1 MMYISADV
9 PAEFAGEVQK
19 LLIGAIS
26 LARSIETNL
35 VIMDLVKSLQYEM
48 ERHGKSTKVV
58 AVKTREE
65 KDKASGW
72 PLSDDVPG
80 PDIDR

>member
-1 MMYISADV
+1 MYISASI
-9 PAEFAGEVQK
+9 PNGLAEEVQHA
-19 LLIGAIS
+19 LTSVIS
-26 LARSIETNL
+26 TANWSIETNL

-48 ERHGKSTKVV
+48 ERREKATKAV
-58 AVKTREE
+58 AAKTREE

-80 PDIDR
+80 PDFDR